1 MHYSVVANN
10 LLYLTPRNVGRI
22 AQSIR
27 SLPNTQG
34 SGVRSP
40 SKARS
45 FFFLLVRRWYAL
57 WHLFEYL
64 HGLAGIFHAFVPKFA
79 RKQNII
85 LITFSSDIPPLLLYE
100 NRFVG
105 VLTDHHGA
113 RTDWHFMWVTFVKN
127 NCEHPVRGPRCI
139 VPESLCYAL
148 LMKLRKTKWLLAT
161 NDTSSDAFRFQFS
174 IKKMYC
180 DIGFSIFYQSFN
192 HRYHHKNFCFLLS
205 RCFHSIY

>member
-57 WHLFEYL
+57 RHLFEYL
-64 HGLAGIFHAFVPKFA
+64 HGLAGIFHAFFPKFA

-85 LITFSSDIPPLLLYE
+85 LITFSSDIPPLPTVIWKSFRRCVNRSSWCSDWLTLHVSHFREKQLWAPGQRPNVYCTWISLLCFANE
-100 NRFVG
+100 IEEDKMSTR
-105 VLTDHHGA
+105 HHQ
-113 RTDWHFMWVTFVKN
+113 WHK
-127 NCEHPVRGPRCI
+127 
-139 VPESLCYAL
+139 VPML
-148 LMKLRKTKWLLAT
+148 
-161 NDTSSDAFRFQFS
+161 SDSNFS
-174 IKKMYC
+174 I
-180 DIGFSIFYQSFN
+180 
-192 HRYHHKNFCFLLS
+192 
-205 RCFHSIY
+205 